1 MGEKRRVILVTDGDK
16 YAKKAIEC
24 VAKKMGGRCISQSYG
39 NPTRLCGEQIADLI
53 LKAAGD
59 PVFAMFD
66 DSGVIG
72 PGPGEEA
79 LAFVA
84 GHPHIEVLGVIAVA
98 SKTHQAE
105 WSRVDV
111 CIDNT
116 GEITPYGVDKFGIPE
131 MDLKKINGD
140 TVYSLDRL
148 DVPIIVG
155 IGDVGKMSKKD
166 DYHIGAPITEK
177 AVRLILERS
186 GFKNG

>member
-1 MGEKRRVILVTDGDK
+1 MGEKRRVILVTDGDE

-79 LAFVA
+79 LTFVA
-84 GHPHIEVLGVIAVA
+84 GHPRIEVLGVIAVA

-131 MDLKKINGD
+131 MDLKKSTGTRF
-140 TVYSLDRL
+140 TVLTGWTCPLLSASGMSAKCRKKTIIISAPRL
-148 DVPIIVG
+148 Q
-155 IGDVGKMSKKD
+155 KKR
-166 DYHIGAPITEK
+166 YA
-177 AVRLILERS
+177 
-186 GFKNG
+186 